1 MLAQRVAKYIAD
13 LLPVHCEICCLEVG
27 RKSSI
32 GGFCHYCRHYFQP
45 LPRCQTCGLPMV
57 AEVVAFGECLKHPP
71 IWHRVYCVGDYQPP
85 LSSYVYRFKYQG
97 QFWQT
102 GKLSSLLAT
111 RIDQPAQLL
120 TSVPMHWRRYW
131 RRGYNQS
138 EMLASSLASRL
149 ELPYQSLFKRVRATP
164 PQAGLNKA
172 QRKDNL
178 RGAFSIRSRP
188 LAVEHVAIVDD
199 VLTTG
204 STVYHLCK
212 LLLDAGVK
220 TVDIY
225 CICRTPE
232 SAS

>member
-13 LLPVHCEICCLEVG
+13 LLPRHCEICGLEVG
-27 RKSSI
+27 QDSYLA
-32 GGFCHYCRHYFQP
+32 GFCRYCSQYFEP
-45 LPRCQTCGLPMV
+45 LPRCQSCGLPML
-57 AEVVAFGECLKHPP
+57 AEVVACGECLKRPP
-71 IWHRVYCVGDYQPP
+71 IWQRIYCVGGYQPP

-97 QFWQT
+97 QFWQSD
-102 GKLSSLLAT
+102 KLASMLAT
-111 RIDQPAQLL
+111 RIEQPAQLV

-131 RRGYNQS
+131 WRGYNQS
-138 EMLASSLASRL
+138 ELLARSLATRL
-149 ELPYQSLFKRVRATP
+149 RIPYRPLFNRVRPTP
-164 PQAGLNKA
+164 PQAGLNKI
-172 QRKDNL
+172 QRQDNL
-178 RGAFSIRSRP
+178 LNTFSLKSQQT
-188 LAVEHVAIVDD
+188 LVEHVAIVDD

-232 SAS
+232 PAS